1 MTPIQFLLEHRE
13 VVLSVYDGSPVE
25 AWRKLVDQIQI
36 DKVMTENTFRT
47 ILKPFSETCRFFD
60 KQLNETILGFND
72 QINTERELNVRL
84 NIKVQELNNDLDKC
98 RLNVSDAELINGLY
112 ESGLNQS
119 VEGLNQLDEE
129 AKSKL
134 NILGWTVAKSGKYYR
149 AFRKIKGRVRGVHLG
164 KDLTDAEVKIAQKEK
179 QLQA

>member
-13 VVLSVYDGSPVE
+13 DVLSVFEGSPVGT
-25 AWRKLVDQIQI
+25 WRKLVDQIQI
-36 DKVMTENTFRT
+36 DKAMTENTFRT
-47 ILKPFSETCRFFD
+47 LLKPFSETCRYFD
-60 KQLNETILGFND
+60 KQLNETLIELNN
-72 QINTERELNVRL
+72 QLNTERELNIRL
-84 NIKVQELNNDLDKC
+84 NIKLQELNNNLDKC
-98 RLNVSDAELINGLY
+98 RLNVSDAELNNGLY
-112 ESGLNQS
+112 ESELNKS
-119 VEGLNQLDEE
+119 DEE

-164 KDLTDAEVKIAQKEK
+164 KDLTDAEMKIAQKEK